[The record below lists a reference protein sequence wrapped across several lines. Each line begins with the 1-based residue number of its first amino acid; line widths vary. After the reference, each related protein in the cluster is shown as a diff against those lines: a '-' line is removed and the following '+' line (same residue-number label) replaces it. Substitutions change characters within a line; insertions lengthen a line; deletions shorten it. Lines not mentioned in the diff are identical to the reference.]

1 MPGSKGNAT
10 INSLPILRKWF
21 IVCQAKAWVDELM
34 FMLWILEIWKPWRTA
49 ISHDSQPSYLLID
62 EFQVCLMA
70 TSLNAI
76 KDCGTAMDFVC
87 GYTSKLQVLDISG
100 KQAL

>member
-1 MPGSKGNAT
+1 LDFGN
-10 INSLPILRKWF
+10 
-21 IVCQAKAWVDELM
+21 
-34 FMLWILEIWKPWRTA
+34 LEA
-49 ISHDSQPSYLLID
+49 MEDSNQPSYLLID

-76 KDCGTAMDFVC
+76 KDCGTAMDFIC
-87 GYTSKLQVLDISG
+87 GGYTSKLQVLDIGG